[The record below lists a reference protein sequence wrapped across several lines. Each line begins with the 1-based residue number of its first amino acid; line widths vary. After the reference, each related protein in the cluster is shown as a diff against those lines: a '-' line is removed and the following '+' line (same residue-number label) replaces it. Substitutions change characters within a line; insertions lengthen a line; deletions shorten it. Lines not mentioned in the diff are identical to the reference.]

1 MTDQGF
7 LARWSRRKR
16 QARRRRPGAPDTN
29 GVPPVDSLISAPA
42 AEERAAETAAVP
54 AKLPRIE
61 DLTAETDLAQFLRK
75 GVPLALRN
83 AALRHVWALD
93 PKIRDH
99 VGDALDYAYD
109 WNAPG
114 GVPGAGPLADNEI
127 EGLLRRVV
135 GGDDENH
142 STSEPLP
149 ETTETAE
156 PIAGAEPCRP
166 LSEAGAG
173 EEGAATPERA
183 AAPPTRRRHGG
194 AIPS

>member
-109 WNAPG
+109 WNAAG

-135 GGDDENH
+135 GEDDENK
-142 STSEPLP
+142 STTEPPP

-156 PIAGAEPCRP
+156 RIAHAAPIRP
-166 LSEAGAG
+166 LG
-173 EEGAATPERA
+173 EPESGEVAAAMPEATPV
-183 AAPPTRRRHGG
+183 RRRHGG
-194 AIPS
+194 ALPN